1 MSDKHQTEQASPMS
15 IQDPYYE
22 REASKYENPV
32 PSRELILQL
41 LEAEG
46 KPIPFKEIA
55 RRLQV
60 EDEARLEG
68 LSRRLKAMVRDGQL
82 LRNRRGAYGLV
93 ERMNLL
99 KGRVIGHPEGYG
111 FLVPE
116 SPTETSDIYLPA
128 HEMLKVLHGDEVLVS
143 VVGEDKRGRKEGV
156 IVEVIRRHTQK
167 LLGRLHLDEYGMAW
181 VQPSNNRIAQDVFVP
196 TDGLN
201 GAQEGQVV
209 LVEIIRQPSRRSGPV
224 GRVMKILGD
233 YLDPGLE
240 IESAIYAYDI
250 PHEWPSDVLS
260 ELDEIPDTV
269 QEEEKAGRTDLRHLP
284 LVTIDGVDSKDFD
297 DAVFAKKRK
306 NGWRLVVAIADV
318 SHYVKP
324 GSALDE
330 EAYKRGNSVYFPQL
344 TVPMLPEK
352 LSNGLCSL
360 NPKVDRLCMVADMEI
375 SHEGRLQRSKFYPA
389 VMHSHARLTYDE
401 VYQALTDEN
410 ACSENIKPVLEHVK
424 SLYELYQILRAR
436 REQRGALDF
445 DTVETRIEFDEQR
458 KISQIVPVVRND
470 AHKMIEE
477 CMLMANVATATFL
490 SKQAD
495 LAILYR
501 VHEPPK
507 PERLEELRTFLA
519 DFGLELKGGEEPT
532 AADFADVLK
541 QVEGKPYANL
551 VQTVM
556 LRSMNQAVY
565 QPENKGH
572 FGLNFD
578 CYTHF
583 TSPIRRYPD
592 LTIHRALK
600 HVADKT
606 ALYPYDLPRMEAIG
620 AHCSETERRA
630 DEATRDAVNFLKC
643 EYLSHHLG
651 ETYEGIISA
660 VTNFGIFV
668 ELQPLYVEGLVHVTE
683 LGDDYFVYD
692 RARHCLV
699 GERTKRRFRI
709 GDPVEVQVA
718 QVNLDERKVELRLLK
733 APDDLGEEADENASQ
748 QGDSET
754 ATESGL
760 PARPSK
766 RRSRKKRSTASKKPG
781 VKGDKAPYGGRN
793 RSGRRKPRKPKS

>member
-1 MSDKHQTEQASPMS
+1 MSDSKHDAPVAQ
-15 IQDPYYE
+15 QDPYFH
-22 REASKYENPV
+22 REAEKYENPV
-32 PSRELILQL
+32 PSREFILKL
-41 LEAEG
+41 LEEVG
-46 KPIPFKEIA
+46 KPLPFKEIA
-55 RRLQV
+55 ARLGV

-93 ERMNLL
+93 KRMNLV
-99 KGRVIGHPEGYG
+99 KGRVIGHPDG
-111 FLVPE
+111 FGFVVPE
-116 SPTETSDIYLPA
+116 EPGADGDIYLPA

-143 VVGEDKRGRKEGV
+143 VVGEDRRGRLEGV
-156 IVEVIRRHTQK
+156 IVEVTRRHTHK
-167 LLGRLHLDEYGMAW
+167 LLGRLHFDEYGLAW
-181 VQPSNNRIAQDVFVP
+181 VQPSNHRIAQDVFIP
-196 TDGLN
+196 ADGLA
-201 GAQEGQVV
+201 GAREGQVV
-209 LVEIIRQPSRRSGPV
+209 LVEVIRQPSRRSGPV
-224 GRVMKILGD
+224 GRVEKILGN

-240 IESAIYAYDI
+240 IESAIHAYDI
-250 PHEWPSDVLS
+250 PHEWPADVLA

-269 QEEEKAGRTDLRHLP
+269 TEEEKAGRKDLRHLP

-297 DAVFAKKRK
+297 DAVFAKRRK
-306 NGWRLVVAIADV
+306 HGWRLVVAIADV
-318 SHYVKP
+318 SHYVTP

-375 SHEGRLQRSKFYPA
+375 SDEGKLRRTQIYPA

-401 VYQALTDEN
+401 VWQALQDEDQ
-410 ACSENIKPVLEHVK
+410 ASDNIRPVLAHVK
-424 SLYELYQILRAR
+424 ELYALYRVLRAR

-445 DTVETRIEFDEQR
+445 DTVETRIEFDDNR
-458 KISQIVPVVRND
+458 KIERIVPVVRND
-470 AHKMIEE
+470 AHKLIEE
-477 CMLMANVATATFL
+477 CMLMANVATARYL
-490 SKQAD
+490 SRFEMP
-495 LAILYR
+495 ILYR

-507 PERLEELRTFLA
+507 PERLEELRTFLK
-519 DFGLELKGGEEPT
+519 DFGLELPGGDEPS
-532 AADFADVLK
+532 AADFAQVLR
-541 QVEGKPYANL
+541 QVEGQPHANL

-592 LTIHRALK
+592 LIIHRALR
-600 HVADKT
+600 HVLSKGKS
-606 ALYPYDLPRMEAIG
+606 LYPYDRPRMEAIG

-630 DEATRDAVNFLKC
+630 DEATRDATNFLKC
-643 EYLSHHLG
+643 EYLSHRLG
-651 ETYEGIISA
+651 EEYDGIIAA

-683 LGDDYFVYD
+683 LVDDYFVYD
-692 RARHCLV
+692 KARHCLV

-709 GDPVEVQVA
+709 GDPVRVQVA

-733 APDDLGEEADENASQ
+733 SPDELQHDATGAGEDTSQSQADAPKPKK
-748 QGDSET
+748 T
-754 ATESGL
+754 
-760 PARPSK
+760 RR
-766 RRSRKKRSTASKKPG
+766 RRSRKRGKPTSEKGDDKRSRSRKP
-781 VKGDKAPYGGRN
+781 
-793 RSGRRKPRKPKS
+793 RSRKPRKMS